1 MSRYSALH
9 FTFLKPSTF
18 YRIIHWKKSLVS
30 FCDGRPFLACH
41 AIPIELGPC
50 CCWCP
55 GRESGHGS
63 QDMCVRVSLQRSGQH
78 AASTGRQP
86 LLALQTAAPEDK
98 RTERA
103 LRLHMALRSEDS
115 SESSLHIYSVI
126 FVRPAS
132 VSAFRLLD
140 EAASNP
146 SMKHKL
152 RDAVVSSR

>member
-1 MSRYSALH
+1 MGWKLNTPSAWQ
-9 FTFLKPSTF
+9 
-18 YRIIHWKKSLVS
+18 Y
-30 FCDGRPFLACH
+30 
-41 AIPIELGPC
+41 
-50 CCWCP
+50 
-55 GRESGHGS
+55 
-63 QDMCVRVSLQRSGQH
+63 

-86 LLALQTAAPEDK
+86 LLALQTAAAEDK

-103 LRLHMALRSEDS
+103 LRLHMARRSEDS

-152 RDAVVSSR
+152 RDAVVSSW